1 MLYLS
6 DMLHSAILDFVPEGE
21 ASSQSIYI
29 DPKANIDEID
39 EILEDRTTLRNRKAS
54 IMYQYELL
62 NIYQQVSMT
71 LDKRLD
77 IADRYQS
84 NDTPQQVVG
93 AMP

>member
-1 MLYLS
+1 
-6 DMLHSAILDFVPEGE
+6 
-21 ASSQSIYI
+21 
-29 DPKANIDEID
+29 
-39 EILEDRTTLRNRKAS
+39 
-54 IMYQYELL
+54 MYQYELL